1 MYYKKMKKIPKKLL
15 HYYLYNG
22 IINSTRNR
30 IKGKGGMDMSKIIIN
45 TGNTVGTT
53 RNLDELG
60 RIVIPA
66 EYRKKLQIKEKD
78 TVEIY
83 LLKDGVY
90 IKKINKEENL

>member
-1 MYYKKMKKIPKKLL
+1 
-15 HYYLYNG
+15 
-22 IINSTRNR
+22 
-30 IKGKGGMDMSKIIIN
+30 MSKIIIN